1 MLTNGKLYDNY
12 VHKGGQVILC
22 MINFATNDPLFGTPA
37 RMYWPDLMMVA
48 ISRVM
53 AAHGGDAKA
62 LEAI

>member
-1 MLTNGKLYDNY
+1 
-12 VHKGGQVILC
+12 